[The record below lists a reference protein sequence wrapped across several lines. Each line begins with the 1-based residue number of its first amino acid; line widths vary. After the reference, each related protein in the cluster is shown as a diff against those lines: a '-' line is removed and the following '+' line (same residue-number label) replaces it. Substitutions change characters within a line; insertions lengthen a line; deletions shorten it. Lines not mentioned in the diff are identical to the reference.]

1 MLEIVKSPNPIL
13 LERAVECDPND
24 SSLKNLSREM
34 LEAMYCDLGIG
45 LAGPQV
51 GVLKRIIVIDLGYD
65 PEDKDKPKCP
75 HTLINPEIIERS
87 AEMEDSDEGCL
98 SCPGISA
105 PVLRHAIV
113 KVKYRDLDGQ
123 ELFIEAGG
131 LLSHCLQHEIDHL
144 DGKTLFQT
152 AKPEV
157 RLQLLQDY
165 QLANAN

>member
-1 MLEIVKSPNPIL
+1 MLQLVTSPNPVL
-13 LERAVECDPND
+13 LETAAEVDPAD
-24 SSLKNLSREM
+24 ASLRQLSEEM
-34 LEAMYCDLGIG
+34 LKLMYEHNGIG

-51 GVLKRIIVIDLGYD
+51 GASKRIIVIDVGYD
-65 PEDKDKPKCP
+65 PDDMDAGTHP
-75 HTLINPEIIERS
+75 HVLINPEFISRS
-87 AEMEDSDEGCL
+87 AETEDSEEGCL

-113 KVKYRDLDGQ
+113 KVKYVDLDGQ
-123 ELFIEAGG
+123 EHTIEAGG

-157 RLQLLQDY
+157 RLQLLKEY
-165 QLANAN
+165 GI

>member
-1 MLEIVKSPNPIL
+1 MLKLVTSPNPVL
-13 LERAVECDPND
+13 LERAAEVDPAD
-24 SSLKNLSREM
+24 ASLTNLSEEM
-34 LEAMYCDLGIG
+34 LDIMYKNRGIG

-51 GVLKRIIVIDLGYD
+51 GELKRIIVIDLGYD
-65 PEDKDKPKCP
+65 PEDKEKPKCP
-75 HTLINPEIIERS
+75 YTLINPEIVERS
-87 AEMEDSDEGCL
+87 SEMEDSEEGCL

-113 KVKYRDLDGQ
+113 KVKYFDLDGQ
-123 ELFIEAGG
+123 EHTIEAGG

-144 DGKTLFQT
+144 EGKTLFQT

-165 QLANAN
+165 QAANQ

>member
-1 MLEIVKSPNPIL
+1 MLEVVKSPNPIL
-13 LERAVECDPND
+13 LERATECELNDP
-24 SSLKNLSREM
+24 SLKNLSNEM
-34 LEAMYCDLGIG
+34 LKTMYKNHGIG

-51 GVLKRIIVIDLGYD
+51 GMQKRIIVIDLGYD
-65 PEDKDKPKCP
+65 PEDKSKPKCP
-75 HTLINPEIIERS
+75 HTLVNPEFIERS
-87 AEMEDSDEGCL
+87 SEMEDSEEGCL

-105 PVLRHAIV
+105 PVLRHATV
-113 KVKYRDLDGQ
+113 KVKYFDLDGR
-123 ELFIEAGG
+123 ERTIEAGG

-165 QLANAN
+165 QLANQ

>member
-1 MLEIVKSPNPIL
+1 MLEVVKSPNPIL
-13 LERAVECDPND
+13 LERASECDLSD
-24 SSLKNLSREM
+24 SSLKKLSKEM
-34 LEAMYCDLGIG
+34 LKAMYKNLGIG

-51 GVLKRIIVIDLGYD
+51 AQLKRIIVIDLGYN

-75 HTLINPEIIERS
+75 HTLINPEIVERS
-87 AEMEDSDEGCL
+87 SEMEDSEEGCL

-113 KVKYRDLDGQ
+113 KVKYFDLDGQ
-123 ELFIEAGG
+123 ERIIEAGG

-144 DGKTLFQT
+144 EGKTLFQT

-157 RLQLLQDY
+157 RLQLLQEY
-165 QLANAN
+165 QSVNA